1 MRRADE
7 LHADALRV
15 VARRLVRAL
24 PDNPTVMDIGSGAG
38 GMSVAL
44 TEALC
49 ARGGGTVVL
58 VDAVPELLDAATN
71 AARSAATY
79 EPDSKNTTV
88 RIRPVLADIATEKP
102 TEFAAAADLVWASH
116 VLHHLPDQREGAH
129 NLISALAP
137 GGWFALAE
145 GGLETRCLPWDLGVG
160 EPGLQDRLAAARDQW
175 FTRMREQIPNAVRLT
190 TGWNVVL
197 TEAGLHDVGAF
208 SYLVEHP
215 APTKPTVRDSIE
227 DWLRWRSD
235 VTGDLLH
242 PADRTAVR
250 TLLDPT
256 DPNYIGLREDVFF
269 LQTNTVHTGQKR

>member
-1 MRRADE
+1 MRQADE

-24 PDNPTVMDIGSGAG
+24 PDNPTVIDVGSGAG

-49 ARGGGTVVL
+49 AKGGGTVVL
-58 VDAVPELLDAATN
+58 VDAVPELLDAATT

-79 EPDSKNTTV
+79 ESDSTTTTV

-102 TEFAAAADLVWASH
+102 TEFAASAHLVWASH
-116 VLHHLPDQREGAH
+116 VLHHLPDQSEGAR
-129 NLISALAP
+129 NLIGALAP

-160 EPGLQDRLAAARDQW
+160 EPGLQERLAAARDQW

-208 SYLVEHP
+208 SYLVDHP
-215 APTKPTVRDSIE
+215 APTKPIVRDSIE
-227 DWLRWRSD
+227 DWLRWRCD

-242 PADRTAVR
+242 PADRNAVR

-269 LQTNTVHTGQKR
+269 LQANTVHTGQKR

>member
-24 PDNPTVMDIGSGAG
+24 PDNPTVIDVGSGAG

-58 VDAVPELLDAATN
+58 VDAVPELLDAAAT

-79 EPDSKNTTV
+79 ESDSKTTTV
-88 RIRPVLADIATEKP
+88 RVRPVLADIATEEP
-102 TEFAAAADLVWASH
+102 TEFAAAAHLVWASR
-116 VLHHLPDQREGAH
+116 VLHHLPDQREGAN

-145 GGLETRCLPWDLGVG
+145 GGLETRCLPWDLGIG
-160 EPGLQDRLAAARDQW
+160 EPGLQDRLAAARDHW
-175 FTRMREQIPNAVRLT
+175 FTRMREQIPNAIRLT
-190 TGWNVVL
+190 MGWNVVL

-208 SYLVEHP
+208 SYLVDHP
-215 APTKPTVRDSIE
+215 APTKPIVRDSIE
-227 DWLRWRSD
+227 DWLRWRAD
-235 VTGDLLH
+235 VIGDLIH

-250 TLLDPT
+250 ALLDPT

-269 LQTNTVHTGQKR
+269 LQANTVHIGQKR